1 MGRII
6 VDVRVLN
13 MIYEDDN
20 GTVYNESIYVTDNY
34 FDLKLLVEAL
44 SVPNTAYDLLQAII
58 AKKVKLPDWL
68 VQLASENPEKEVN
81 CKFIDVA
88 IPEKYM

>member
-1 MGRII
+1 MGRIVVGI
-6 VDVRVLN
+6 RVLN
-13 MIYEDDN
+13 MVYEDDN

-44 SVPNTAYDLLQAII
+44 SVPNTAYDLARAII

-68 VQLASENPEKEVN
+68 VELARENPEKEVN

>member
-1 MGRII
+1 MGRIV

-13 MIYEDDN
+13 IVYEDDN
-20 GTVYNESIYVTDNY
+20 GTVYNEPIYVTDDY

-44 SVPNTAYDLLQAII
+44 SVPNTAYDLARAII
-58 AKKVKLPDWL
+58 AQKVRLPAWL
-68 VQLASENPEKEVN
+68 VQLTSENPEKEVN

-88 IPEKYM
+88 VPEKYM